1 MKTVLKSQ
9 SGMTLLELMFALG
22 IVAMSLA
29 MIFGSLISVMI
40 MGRVSE
46 SKTEAAAVLSSIME
60 ELQAQSFETLVKY
73 TPPAM
78 HGPGVKYDVDIHCV
92 VSPPADDT
100 PLGETVGELLPETL
114 VPLPLPLTFT
124 AALPNP
130 LEVRAE
136 ITWQED
142 SGHVFKSTASILV
155 GR

>member
-1 MKTVLKSQ
+1 MKRVVKNQ
-9 SGMTLLELMFALG
+9 DGMTLLELMFALG

-60 ELQAQSFETLVKY
+60 ELQSESFETLMKY
-73 TPPAM
+73 TPPDM
-78 HGPGVKYDVDIHCV
+78 YGPGVKYDVAINCV
-92 VSPPADDT
+92 VTSGT
-100 PLGETVGELLPETL
+100 GELATEVL
-114 VPLPLPLTFT
+114 VPLPLPSTYT

-130 LEVRAE
+130 LELRVE

-142 SGHVFKSTASILV
+142 SGHVFKSTTSTMV
-155 GR
+155 RR

>member
-78 HGPGVKYDVDIHCV
+78 HGPGVKYDVAIACV
-92 VSPPADDT
+92 ISPPGGSLIDEAT
-100 PLGETVGELLPETL
+100 GEILPGVLL
-114 VPLPLPLTFT
+114 PLPLPSTFT
-124 AALPNP
+124 GVLPNP

-142 SGHVFKSTASILV
+142 SGHVFKSTASTLV